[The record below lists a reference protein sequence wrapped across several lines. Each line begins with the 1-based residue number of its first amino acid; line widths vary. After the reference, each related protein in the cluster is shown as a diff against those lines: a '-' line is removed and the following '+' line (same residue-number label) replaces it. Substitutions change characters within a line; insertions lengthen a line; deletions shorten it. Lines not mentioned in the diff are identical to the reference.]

1 MLIGL
6 IDRLKKPSNEYSE
19 MLDTFIGVPLR
30 VFLQAVSYC
39 FVQTLAF
46 NNDNL
51 EEDLYKESLL
61 CLAIWIA
68 LVLMCLLNPL
78 KTISLTK

>member
-6 IDRLKKPSNEYSE
+6 IDKLKRPSDDYSE
-19 MLDTFIGVPLR
+19 MLDTFVGIPLR
-30 VFLQAVSYC
+30 VFLKVMSYC
-39 FVQTLAF
+39 FVQTLSF

-78 KTISLTK
+78 KVVNLTK